1 MLQVKCSGEEF
12 DTKLIETDPTALP
25 MSVQVCQL
33 VPNAE
38 VECTVAGFTS
48 NDQVFHKGPSSSPV
62 TTFTHQERECC

>member
-1 MLQVKCSGEEF
+1 MLQVTCSGEEF
-12 DTKLIETDPTALP
+12 DKKLIETDPTALP

-48 NDQVFHKGPSSSPV
+48 NSQVYHKGPSSSPV

>member
-1 MLQVKCSGEEF
+1 MLQVICSGEKF
-12 DTKLIETDPTALP
+12 GTRHIETDPRRLP

-48 NDQVFHKGPSSSPV
+48 NSQVYHKGPSSSPV
-62 TTFTHQERECC
+62 TTLTHQERECK